1 MGLFKFLSEIL
12 DGDNSKEIEDEL
24 HDIYGYSRKRLS
36 KMSDE
41 EKKELWYEE
50 EADDD

>member
-1 MGLFKFLSEIL
+1 MGLFKFLSEIF
-12 DGDNSKEIEDEL
+12 GDDSKEIEDEL

-41 EKKELWYEE
+41 EKKDLWYEE
-50 EADDD
+50 EADDDW